1 MTWLA
6 ISLTFSPT
14 GCCHVINRG
23 PAMVPFET
31 INIESAAHKAEAYT
45 VYARLRAEKPICRV
59 QLPIGEQA
67 WLVSRYDDVSR
78 LLKDAR
84 FAKDP
89 ANARTPEQLARQPRP
104 PKLLEPL
111 MRNMLGLDDPD
122 HARLKKLV
130 QAGFTPRRVDL
141 LAGRTE
147 EIAERLLHRVKDQ
160 PRFDLIADFAL
171 PLPVTVISELLGVP
185 EADQARFARWSQTL
199 LSMPVGSWKMVL
211 SLPDIIRF
219 LRYLRKLVAMKRQRP
234 ADDLVSALVAIEA
247 DGYRLS
253 EDELLAMISIL
264 LSAGH
269 ETTTNL
275 IGNGTLA
282 LLQHPTAFEQL
293 RAEPPLM
300 PTAVEELLRYA
311 GPVGT
316 STLRFAREDLEIAG
330 TRISRGDLVLGIIAS
345 ANRDDRQFAD
355 ADTIKLARTPNR
367 HLTFGEGGHYC
378 VGAAL
383 ARMEGAVA
391 FNVLLRR
398 LPALRLDRPDA
409 ALLWRPGLVLRGLEG
424 LVVRGG

>member
-1 MTWLA
+1 
-6 ISLTFSPT
+6 
-14 GCCHVINRG
+14 
-23 PAMVPFET
+23 MVATEPMD
-31 INIESAAHKAEAYT
+31 IASAAHKAEAYT
-45 VYARLRAEKPICRV
+45 VYARLRAEMPVCRV
-59 QLPIGEQA
+59 KLPIGETA

-78 LLKDAR
+78 LLKDPR

-89 ANARTPEQLARQPRP
+89 ANARTAEELTRQLRP
-104 PKLLEPL
+104 PKMLEPL

-130 QAGFTPRRVDL
+130 QAGFTPRRVEA
-141 LAGRTE
+141 LAHRTE
-147 EIAERLLHRVKDQ
+147 VIAERLLDRVKDQ
-160 PRFDLIADFAL
+160 RRFDLIADFAL

-185 EADQARFARWSQTL
+185 EPDQARFAKWSQTL
-199 LSMPVGSWKMVL
+199 LNMPVGSWKMVF
-211 SLPDIIRF
+211 SLPDVVLF

-234 ADDLVSALVAIEA
+234 ANDLVSTLVALEA
-247 DGYRLS
+247 DGDRLN

-282 LLQHPTAFEQL
+282 LLQHPAVFEQL
-293 RAEPPLM
+293 RAEPTLM
-300 PTAVEELLRYA
+300 PTAIEELLRFA

-316 STLRFAREDLEIAG
+316 STLRFAREDVEIAG
-330 TRISRGDLVLGIIAS
+330 TRIARGDLVLGIIAS

-355 ADTIKLARTPNR
+355 ADMLNLARTPNR

-398 LPALRLDRPDA
+398 LPWLKLVQPTAPLH
-409 ALLWRPGLVLRGLEG
+409 WRPGLVLRGVEQLWVKG
-424 LVVRGG
+424 R